1 MSLPTAQPPTPG
13 GHDALAELYRAHYLF
28 VRRSAHRLGVARA
41 QLDDVVQDVFVVLH
55 RRRRELDLRHAGRGL
70 LFGITRRVAKAY
82 RTRAA
87 RPRLRVVYAAGGIV
101 DGGVEQWEAAEV
113 VRRFLA
119 ELPKDKRDVFILAEL
134 EGMAAGE
141 ISEALGGIN
150 VNTVYTRLRD
160 ARLRFK
166 RVIARHRAQERRQ
179 RHGG

>member
-1 MSLPTAQPPTPG
+1 MPLPTAQPPATG
-13 GHDALAELYRAHYLF
+13 GHNPLAELYRTHYAF

-55 RRRRELDLRHAGRGL
+55 RRRRELDLSDAGRGL

-87 RPRLRVVYAAGGIV
+87 RPRLRIV
-101 DGGVEQWEAAEV
+101 STASETGDGGVEQWEAAEIV
-113 VRRFLA
+113 HRFLA

-134 EGMAAGE
+134 EGMAASE
-141 ISEALGGIN
+141 ISEALGGLN

-160 ARLRFK
+160 ARLGFK
-166 RVIARHRAQERRQ
+166 RVIARHRARERRQ
-179 RHGG
+179 GHE